1 MEETMKKRIGWII
14 FGLFIVSLVFS
25 AGSGWAAEKKLV
37 LNMGA
42 SSSPEH
48 SRYKAADIFMA
59 KVQKDSKG
67 QIEAVRMFGGVL
79 GNETKMTQ
87 SVQAGTL
94 EIGWIS
100 DIGISTVIPEVA
112 FVNLPYLL
120 PTYQDVEK
128 KYYKGWMGDVVKQ
141 RMEAKGLHHLAWV
154 ENDYRWLTNSKRD
167 VLKPEDLKGLK
178 IRTVETP
185 MFIAFFKELGV
196 MPTPMGIT
204 EVSTALQQGTVD
216 GQDNGAILTY
226 AYGFYQFQKYLT
238 KTSHSYSGGAIFM
251 NKGLWNS
258 LSAEKK
264 KIIQDAATEAG
275 NWQIAKNH
283 QDVGEY
289 VDKMKKAGVKIN
301 EITPELDK
309 KFKEVAWNVLNN
321 KTITSRYGDDVMKRI
336 LAEYP
341 RAK

>member
-1 MEETMKKRIGWII
+1 MKKRMGLVV
-14 FGLFIVSLVFS
+14 FSLFVGLFWLS
-25 AGSGWAAEKKLV
+25 ADPGWGAPAKKLV

-59 KVQKDSKG
+59 KVKKESKG

-100 DIGISTVIPEVA
+100 DIGISTVVPEIG

-120 PTYQDVEK
+120 PTYQDVDK
-128 KYYKGWMGDVVKQ
+128 KYFKGWMGDVVKK
-141 RMEAKGLHHLAWV
+141 RIEAKGLHFLAWV
-154 ENDYRWLTNSKRD
+154 ENDYRWLTNSRRE

-204 EVSTALQQGTVD
+204 EVSTALQQKTVD

-226 AYGFYQFQKYLT
+226 AYGFFQFQKYLT
-238 KTSHSYSGGAIFM
+238 KTSHSYSGGAIII
-251 NKGLWNS
+251 NKGLWES
-258 LSAEKK
+258 LTPEQK
-264 KIIQDAATEAG
+264 KIIQNAAEEAG
-275 NWQIAKNH
+275 KWQIEKNR
-283 QDVGEY
+283 QDVAEY
-289 VDKMKKAGVKIN
+289 LDKMKNAGVKIT

-309 KFKEVAWNVLNN
+309 KFKEVSWSIMNN
-321 KTITSRYGDDVMKRI
+321 KTITARYGDDVMKRL

>member
-1 MEETMKKRIGWII
+1 
-14 FGLFIVSLVFS
+14 
-25 AGSGWAAEKKLV
+25 
-37 LNMGA
+37 
-42 SSSPEH
+42 
-48 SRYKAADIFMA
+48 
-59 KVQKDSKG
+59 
-67 QIEAVRMFGGVL
+67 
-79 GNETKMTQ
+79 
-87 SVQAGTL
+87 
-94 EIGWIS
+94 
-100 DIGISTVIPEVA
+100 
-112 FVNLPYLL
+112 
-120 PTYQDVEK
+120 
-128 KYYKGWMGDVVKQ
+128 
-141 RMEAKGLHHLAWV
+141 V